1 MRLKIFF
8 LFLISLLIGIGLFFL
23 IIKFVGWQEIKK
35 PLLVFRGWQG
45 LVILG
50 FTFLEVLIATWRWQE
65 ILKRNQLKIPFFELF
80 KIYLA
85 GSSITYLA
93 PVLFGA
99 GEVFR
104 GYSLKEKQKINFSKT
119 MASVIL
125 EKILDWT
132 DNLVVIFFGV
142 LFFIYKMILPPKNLW
157 IIFGSGFLFFTAMI
171 CLFYFKAFK
180 RESMTKVF
188 IRIFNHQ
195 IDSKPLEIEEEI
207 FNFFK
212 PPRKSLWGNFCLA
225 FFGSFVSYLKF
236 GFLLSFL
243 GKGIL
248 PLATLSILA
257 SDYLATIT
265 PIPTALGSRETI
277 QTFIFEALNI
287 GAPTAIA
294 FTTIVRVAELILAL
308 IGITIFLR
316 SGISLFKNTLNNKIE
331 KQ

>member
-1 MRLKIFF
+1 MNSRNFF
-8 LFLISLLIGIGLFFL
+8 LFLLSLLIGFLLFFW
-23 IIKFVGWQEIKK
+23 IIKFVGWPEIKK
-35 PLLVFRGWQG
+35 SLLVFRGWQG
-45 LVILG
+45 LVIFG
-50 FTFLEVLIATWRWQE
+50 FTLLEVIIATWRWQE
-65 ILKRNQLKIPFFELF
+65 ILKKNQLKIPFFDLF

-93 PVLFGA
+93 PILFGA

-104 GYSLKEKQKINFSKT
+104 GYSLKERRKINFSKT

-132 DNLVVIFFGV
+132 DNLVVIFFGI

-157 IIFGSGFLFFTAMI
+157 IIFVSGFLFFTAAI

-180 RESMTKVF
+180 KESMTKAF

-212 PPRKSLWGNFCLA
+212 PPRKSLWENFGLA
-225 FFGSFVSYLKF
+225 FFGSFISYLKF

-243 GKGIL
+243 RKGIL

-265 PIPTALGSRETI
+265 PIPTALGSREAI
-277 QTFIFEALNI
+277 QAFIFGAL
-287 GAPTAIA
+287 GFGTSTAIA
-294 FTTIVRVAELILAL
+294 FTTIVRGAELILAL

-316 SGISLFKNTLNNKIE
+316 SGISLFKNNE
-331 KQ
+331 V